1 MGSRMGKGE
10 RTTLSRKIKQ
20 DKVYSY
26 LVGLVNSNKEL
37 PNLSTLYRTAFKDD
51 MHLTNLMEV
60 LQQLNLQG
68 KIIYRKGK
76 ILAVSVPK
84 VNAPKERAFKFD
96 DNALSREE
104 QRQREYALN
113 NVKNI
118 KPVKNIDEV
127 FDERYNQAV
136 KQLIADYILKAN
148 ITTRDEIVE
157 YIDSLFKITDKL
169 KDKMFNRIGE
179 R

>member
-1 MGSRMGKGE
+1 MGSRMGKGN

-20 DKVYSY
+20 DKVYEY
-26 LVGLVNSNKEL
+26 LVGLAKEGKDF
-37 PNLSTLYRTAFKDD
+37 PNLTNLYRTRFHDD

-76 ILAVSVPK
+76 ILAVSIPK
-84 VNAPKERAFKFD
+84 ANETRERAFKFA
-96 DNALSREE
+96 DNAQSREE
-104 QRQREYALN
+104 KRQRKYALN

-118 KPVKNIDEV
+118 KSVKNVNEL

-157 YIDSLFKITDKL
+157 YIDSLFKITDRL
-169 KDKMFNRIGE
+169 KDKLFNRIGE

>member
-1 MGSRMGKGE
+1 MGSRMGTGV

-20 DKVYSY
+20 DKVYNY
-26 LVGLVNSNKEL
+26 LVDLVNSNKEL
-37 PNLSTLYRTAFKDD
+37 PNLSTLYRTKFKDD

-84 VNAPKERAFKFD
+84 VNAPKERTFKFD
-96 DNALSREE
+96 DNAQSREE
-104 QRQREYALN
+104 QRQYKNALN

-118 KPVKNIDEV
+118 KPAKNIDEL

-136 KQLIADYILKAN
+136 KQLIADYILKSN
-148 ITTRDEIVE
+148 ITTRDEMVE
-157 YIDSLFKITDKL
+157 YINSLFKITDRL

>member
-26 LVGLVNSNKEL
+26 LVGLANSNKEL
-37 PNLSTLYRTAFKDD
+37 PNLTTLYRTKFKDD

-60 LQQLNLQG
+60 LQQLNIQG

-96 DNALSREE
+96 NKEKK
-104 QRQREYALN
+104 YGLN
-113 NVKNI
+113 NVK
-118 KPVKNIDEV
+118 PVSLQIDAIEDETKDET
-127 FDERYNQAV
+127 FEERYAIAV
-136 KQLIADYILKAN
+136 KQLIADYILN
-148 ITTRDEIVE
+148 SNVTTRDEIVE

-169 KDKMFNRIGE
+169 KDKMFNRIIE
-179 R
+179 KF